1 MALRHQSLGWS
12 LGWDNLKWWQSE
24 TEKTTILCVCIF
36 LILILSDSYCL
47 LSETGFWLGEQYGLT
62 HIFFISV
69 KKVAW
74 ILKISSSKVFF
85 LCVKWC
91 NLMCALIFAV
101 PYSMISHSWGQFE
114 YLEKSIGTVV
124 HYFFRLLQFLMSTS
138 ISPNKW
144 AFNRHVFS

>member
-91 NLMCALIFAV
+91 NLMCALIFAHDLSQLGAIWISRKV
-101 PYSMISHSWGQFE
+101 NWYSCSLFLS
-114 YLEKSIGTVV
+114 SSSVSNV
-124 HYFFRLLQFLMSTS
+124 YFHQS
-138 ISPNKW
+138 K
-144 AFNRHVFS
+144 

>member
-1 MALRHQSLGWS
+1 MNIEDFPLVGGAFG
-12 LGWDNLKWWQSE
+12 
-24 TEKTTILCVCIF
+24 
-36 LILILSDSYCL
+36 
-47 LSETGFWLGEQYGLT
+47 
-62 HIFFISV
+62 
-69 KKVAW
+69 AAP
-74 ILKISSSKVFF
+74 

-144 AFNRHVFS
+144 AFNRHAFS